1 MNTKSI
7 FALLPLDIKEVIS
20 DKLCEPDK
28 QIHKSVMENLLKMN
42 VESMIDRYEWEILEF
57 YNLIE
62 PEDEYRYAGELPF
75 LYKKNKEF
83 FDDLHTR
90 VALCQNGCAQWKD
103 YKSLRWD
110 WIKQMYH
117 SILPSFVKKWGTPIK
132 LISDS
137 DSDCDND
144 YYIVTENGDLIDACT
159 NAGCSSPLSV
169 APSHKLNNA

>member
-42 VESMIDRYEWEILEF
+42 TEMMVERYVWDILDF

-62 PEDEYRYAGELPF
+62 PEDEYRQAGNLPF

-83 FDDLHTR
+83 FDNLHTSVCDVR
-90 VALCQNGCAQWKD
+90 GNGV
-103 YKSLRWD
+103 
-110 WIKQMYH
+110 H
-117 SILPSFVKKWGTPIK
+117 SILPSFVKKWGTPIRW
-132 LISDS
+132 ISDS
-137 DSDCDND
+137 DSD
-144 YYIVTENGDLIDACT
+144 DL
-159 NAGCSSPLSV
+159 SLSP
-169 APSHKLNNA
+169 